1 MRLKL
6 DLNGIVVQVKIN
18 EYVPSNRKIWDDQW
32 CYVDYSFTSGSW
44 LNYVKKSDSVWLS
57 CEVEELA
64 KSLHKLLND
73 EIPERKIVDFIEPDF
88 EFILQPKR
96 DLRQD
101 PQYSYVAEGHEWADI
116 YADWTVKFWNDGL
129 TDNFLSVTLGR
140 EDIEVLALYLDLVI
154 GKISASSTEVQQL
167 IASGLLSD

>member
-6 DLNGIVVQVKIN
+6 DLNGIVVQIKIN
-18 EYVPSNRKIWDDQW
+18 EYVPSNRKMWDDQW
-32 CYVDYSFTSGSW
+32 CYVDYSLTSGSW

-88 EFILQPKR
+88 EFTLQPKR

-140 EDIEVLALYLDLVI
+140 EDIEVLAIYLDLVI
-154 GKISASSTEVQQL
+154 GKISANSTEVQQL